1 MDIIYCY
8 SVMFYRF
15 FSFFINY
22 ACFRNKFCPIS
33 RVVIFFFII
42 EYNSFYSKCFI
53 RQNRLTNKQETIMKT
68 QLNIVDE
75 SLGKINF
82 PKKFFLKKLI
92 RRHSKRDGRQILQ
105 KKKKKK
111 EKKTR
116 PIKYIILKISVA
128 NVKRDIEIKI
138 ENEIRESD
146 FYFPNN

>member
-15 FSFFINY
+15 FSFFIDY

-111 EKKTR
+111 KEKNAAN
-116 PIKYIILKISVA
+116 KIYNSK
-128 NVKRDIEIKI
+128 NKRCKCQAGYRNKNRKRNPGIGFLLSE
-138 ENEIRESD
+138 
-146 FYFPNN
+146 